1 MKSQSRK
8 QLILSLLAS
17 TALIFSLQPAITYA
31 NNSPASVDATNTSS
45 AITPKGID
53 KIYVSKEEKYSTN
66 TWTPSSIPK
75 QLWYYDGQYAGYIN
89 AESSYTISGGYY
101 IFTYSGYVTAININ

>member
-1 MKSQSRK
+1 MKSHPRK

-31 NNSPASVDATNTSS
+31 NNSPTSVDATNTSN

-53 KIYVSKEEKYSTN
+53 KIYVYKEEKYSTD

-75 QLWYYDGQYAGYIN
+75 QLWYYDGQYAGYIY
-89 AESSYTISGGYY
+89 AEGSYGVSGGYY
-101 IFTYSGYVTAININ
+101 IFRYSGYVNAVNIN